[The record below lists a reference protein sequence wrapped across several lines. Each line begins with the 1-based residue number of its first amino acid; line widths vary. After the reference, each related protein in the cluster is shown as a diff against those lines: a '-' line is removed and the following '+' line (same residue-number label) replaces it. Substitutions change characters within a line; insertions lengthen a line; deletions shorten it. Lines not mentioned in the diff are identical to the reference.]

1 MSGTFVSKE
10 LTYRIST
17 LLPSCLDIRVAYGT
31 TETGKPGAGIE
42 IKIINTKTGY
52 INRSGQPARGHSR
65 MIGYWRDDV
74 KTREVIDE
82 CGWYRTGDLVVM
94 DSQGYMKIIG
104 RIKDIIVRAGENI
117 YPQEVED
124 VLDKNPA
131 ILKAY
136 VCGVPDDRMG
146 EEVCAWIKL
155 NDNPGDKLNDQE
167 VKQYCKQR
175 MAKYKVPRYIMFVGQ
190 FPCTPAGKVKKYS
203 MSEQSCLMLGLTD
216 VNNNL
221 EVL

>member
-1 MSGTFVSKE
+1 
-10 LTYRIST
+10 
-17 LLPSCLDIRVAYGT
+17 
-31 TETGKPGAGIE
+31 
-42 IKIINTKTGY
+42 
-52 INRSGQPARGHSR
+52 

-82 CGWYRTGDLVVM
+82 CGWYRTG
-94 DSQGYMKIIG
+94 QGYMKIIG